1 MVYLIKSS
9 TFVSSNLKKIYDMKS
24 RIKEL
29 LKSQGLTIS
38 ELATMIGTTQT
49 SVSRMLSDD
58 GNPTYDT
65 LVKIANALNV
75 EIQDLFSND
84 KNILTCPKCGARFR
98 LEE

>member
-1 MVYLIKSS
+1 
-9 TFVSSNLKKIYDMKS
+9 MKS

-38 ELATMIGTTQT
+38 ELAMMIGTTQT
-49 SVSRMLSDD
+49 SVSRMLSED

-65 LVKIANALNV
+65 LVKIANALHV
-75 EIQDLFSND
+75 EIQELFSND
-84 KNILTCPKCGARFR
+84 KNILTCPKCGARFK

>member
-1 MVYLIKSS
+1 
-9 TFVSSNLKKIYDMKS
+9 MKS

-29 LKSQGLTIS
+29 LKNQGLTIS

-84 KNILTCPKCGARFR
+84 KNILTCPKCGARFK

>member
-1 MVYLIKSS
+1 
-9 TFVSSNLKKIYDMKS
+9 MKS

>member
-1 MVYLIKSS
+1 
-9 TFVSSNLKKIYDMKS
+9 MKS

-29 LKSQGLTIS
+29 LKNQGLTLS

-84 KNILTCPKCGARFR
+84 KNILTCPKCGARFK